1 MSSSKH
7 FSPSLAPRCTL
18 SVQEDYPSLPKATSL
33 PDHHKLELH
42 SRNSPAFTYFQQID
56 VLQHFV
62 CNARQIVGVEPED
75 AGEYVCLADN
85 GRGIRPA
92 DARLTLTVDPPTR
105 IPATI
110 AEDPEG
116 DLVSSLG
123 TPVIIN
129 CYAYGY
135 PKPSVSWYVLVDI

>member
-1 MSSSKH
+1 MIVIVKH
-7 FSPSLAPRCTL
+7 KS
-18 SVQEDYPSLPKATSL
+18 
-33 PDHHKLELH
+33 
-42 SRNSPAFTYFQQID
+42 
-56 VLQHFV
+56 VLQYFV
-62 CNARQIVGVEPED
+62 LQRQIVGVEPED

-135 PKPSVSWYVLVDI
+135 PKPSVSWYLLVDI